1 MYGVPVL
8 TRRRLLQ
15 TGLLGGAV
23 LAVPPIAHATAPD
36 TDLAYLRLLIGVELL
51 ALDFYGRALGGGKLD
66 AHTGALVKRM
76 RADELAHYD
85 GLATAVTAL
94 GVTPATWGDID
105 FSYPAATFTSRA
117 AILKHAQQLEALA
130 VGAYLGAVQNVQTSS
145 LRLPIGQIAA
155 NEAQHAGAL
164 ASALGGPSIG
174 HAFAPA
180 LQIDTV
186 SAALDRYES

>member
-1 MYGVPVL
+1 ML

-15 TGLLGGAV
+15 TGLVAGAI
-23 LAVPPIAHATAPD
+23 LAVPPIGHAAAPD

-51 ALDFYGRALGGGKLD
+51 ALDFYGRALAGGKLD
-66 AHTGALVKRM
+66 VRTSALVKRM
-76 RADELAHYD
+76 RADEHAHYD
-85 GLATAVTAL
+85 GLATAVTGL
-94 GVTPATWGDID
+94 GGTPATQEDID
-105 FSYPAATFTSRA
+105 FSYQSRTFTSQA
-117 AILKHAQQLEALA
+117 AILKLAQQLEALA
-130 VGAYLGAVQNVQTSS
+130 VGAYLGGVQNVQTPS

-180 LQIDTV
+180 LQIDAV
-186 SAALDRYES
+186 SAALDRYER